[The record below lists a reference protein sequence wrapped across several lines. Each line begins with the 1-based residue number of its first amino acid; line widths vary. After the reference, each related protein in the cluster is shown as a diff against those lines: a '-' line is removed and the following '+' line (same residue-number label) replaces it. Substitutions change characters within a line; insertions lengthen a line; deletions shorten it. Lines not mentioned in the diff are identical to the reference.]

1 MAFSSK
7 RINAYD
13 VAQMCGVEHDEAAF
27 VLNGLYPIIVCEGD
41 RYFAFH
47 NDVRL
52 FLTECNYSQFK
63 YKRNYRIN
71 N

>member
-27 VLNGLYPIIVCEGD
+27 VLNGLYPIIVCEG
-41 RYFAFH
+41 
-47 NDVRL
+47 
-52 FLTECNYSQFK
+52 
-63 YKRNYRIN
+63 
-71 N
+71 

>member
-27 VLNGLYPIIVCEGD
+27 VLNGLYQLLYVKAID
-41 RYFAFH
+41 TS
-47 NDVRL
+47 L
-52 FLTECNYSQFK
+52 F
-63 YKRNYRIN
+63 IMM
-71 N
+71 